1 MLLKEI
7 ITICDLLDDPA
18 ASGQTIVD
26 LFEPFDISQVEIE
39 HLEGDKGSTDV
50 VRIIV
55 PGTDG
60 KSGGGKSP
68 SLGILGTLGGIGA
81 RPAVPGLVSD
91 ADGALVAMAAAL
103 KLAGMAQ
110 RGDRCTGDI
119 ILATHICPHAPTQPH
134 EPTPFMGSPVSLP
147 QQIQAEVSPDMD
159 AILSVDTTKGNRV
172 INHQGF
178 AISPTVK
185 EGYILRISEDLLTI
199 MEWVTGDVPA
209 TFPVTMQD
217 ITPYGNGID
226 HLNSIMQPAT
236 HTAAPVVG
244 VALTSGVPVP
254 GCATGAN
261 QAVDIEM
268 AARFCIEV
276 GKVFGVGSCMFFDSE
291 ELDRLV
297 ALYGSME
304 HLQTLGRLD
313 SGRHV

>member
-18 ASGQTIVD
+18 ASGQTIAD
-26 LFEPFDISQVEIE
+26 LLKPFGIPPVEIE
-39 HLEGDKGSTDV
+39 HLEGEKGTTDV
-50 VRIIV
+50 VRVMV

-103 KLAGMAQ
+103 KLAGMSQ
-110 RGDRCTGDI
+110 RGDRCPGDI
-119 ILATHICPHAPTQPH
+119 LLATHICPHAPTQPH

-185 EGYILRISEDLLTI
+185 DGYILRVSEDLLTI
-199 MEWVTGDVPA
+199 MGWVTGDVPA

-217 ITPYGNGID
+217 ITPYGNGVYHI
-226 HLNSIMQPAT
+226 NSIMQPSVWVDC
-236 HTAAPVVG
+236 PVVG
-244 VALTSGVPVP
+244 VALTTRMPVP

-261 QAVDIEM
+261 MPYGLE
-268 AARFCIEV
+268 AATRFCVEV
-276 GKVFGVGSCMFFDSE
+276 AKAYGPGQVQFYDPDQFALMQK
-291 ELDRLV
+291 
-297 ALYGSME
+297 LYGSMAV
-304 HLQTLGRLD
+304 LRTG
-313 SGRHV
+313 GGK

>member
-18 ASGQTIVD
+18 ASGQTIAD
-26 LFEPFDISQVEIE
+26 LFRPFDIPPVVIE
-39 HLEGDKGSTDV
+39 HLEGEKGTTDV

-103 KLAGMAQ
+103 KLAGMSH

-209 TFPVTMQD
+209 AFPVTMQD
-217 ITPYGNGID
+217 ITPYGNGIY
-226 HLNSIMQPAT
+226 HINSIMQPSVWVDC
-236 HTAAPVVG
+236 PVVG
-244 VALTSGVPVP
+244 VALTTRMPVP

-261 QAVDIEM
+261 MPYGLE
-268 AARFCIEV
+268 AATRFCVEV
-276 GKVFGVGSCMFFDSE
+276 AKAYGSGQVQFYDVDQFALMQK
-291 ELDRLV
+291 
-297 ALYGSME
+297 LYGSMDV
-304 HLQTLGRLD
+304 LRTG
-313 SGRHV
+313 GGK

>member
-26 LFEPFDISQVEIE
+26 LFEPLDIPSVEIE
-39 HLEGDKGSTDV
+39 HLEGEKGTTDV
-50 VRIIV
+50 VRIII

-91 ADGALVAMAAAL
+91 ADGALVAMASAL
-103 KLAGMAQ
+103 KLAGMSH
-110 RGDRCTGDI
+110 RGDRCPGDI
-119 ILATHICPHAPTQPH
+119 ILATHICPNAPTQPH

-172 INHQGF
+172 INHHGF

-209 TFPVTMQD
+209 AFPVTMQD
-217 ITPYGNGID
+217 ITPYGNGIY
-226 HLNSIMQPAT
+226 HINSIMQPSVWVDC
-236 HTAAPVVG
+236 PVVG
-244 VALTSGVPVP
+244 VALTTRMPVP

-261 QAVDIEM
+261 MPFGLE
-268 AARFCIEV
+268 AATRFCVEV
-276 GKVFGVGSCMFFDSE
+276 AKAYGSGQVQFYDPDQFSLMQK
-291 ELDRLV
+291 
-297 ALYGSME
+297 LYGSMDV
-304 HLQTLGRLD
+304 LRTG
-313 SGRHV
+313 GGK

>member
-18 ASGQTIVD
+18 SSGQTIVD
-26 LFEPFDISQVEIE
+26 LFEPFDIPPVEIE

-134 EPTPFMGSPVSLP
+134 EPTPFMGSPISLP

-185 EGYILRISEDLLTI
+185 EGYILRISEDLLTL

-217 ITPYGNGID
+217 ITPYGNGIY
-226 HLNSIMQPAT
+226 HINSIMQPSVWVDC
-236 HTAAPVVG
+236 PVVG
-244 VALTSGVPVP
+244 VALTTRMPVP

-261 QAVDIEM
+261 MPYGLE
-268 AARFCIEV
+268 AATRFCVETA
-276 GKVFGVGSCMFFDSE
+276 KAYGSGQVQFYDADQFALMQK
-291 ELDRLV
+291 
-297 ALYGSME
+297 LYGSMAV
-304 HLQTLGRLD
+304 LRTG
-313 SGRHV
+313 GGK

>member
-26 LFEPFDISQVEIE
+26 LFEPFDIPPVEIQ
-39 HLEGDKGSTDV
+39 HLEGEKGSTDV

-103 KLAGMAQ
+103 KLAGMSH

-199 MEWVTGDVPA
+199 MGWVTGDVPA

-217 ITPYGNGID
+217 ITPYGNGIY
-226 HLNSIMQPAT
+226 HINSIMQPSVWVDC
-236 HTAAPVVG
+236 PVVG
-244 VALTSGVPVP
+244 VALTTRMPVP

-261 QAVDIEM
+261 MPYGLE
-268 AARFCIEV
+268 AATRFCVEV
-276 GKVFGVGSCMFFDSE
+276 AKAYGSGQVQFYDADQFALMQK
-291 ELDRLV
+291 
-297 ALYGSME
+297 LYGSMAV
-304 HLQTLGRLD
+304 LRTG
-313 SGRHV
+313 GGK